1 MREIPASEILDIV
14 EYLYRK
20 SNSPYRNLD
29 ELINY
34 TQLLEQLFA
43 TISEEH
49 GLRPNFNY
57 FHETFCPHWINRLED
72 NNEQGDL

>member
-34 TQLLEQLFA
+34 TQLLEPL
-43 TISEEH
+43 
-49 GLRPNFNY
+49 
-57 FHETFCPHWINRLED
+57 
-72 NNEQGDL
+72 